1 METVHTFHYKEG
13 FHAVRATGAT
23 VETSK
28 RRGRVSMGLGGAGGA
43 ARQVEGGTEG
53 RWGVVAQRTQ
63 YRPPP
68 LQRVHATCWHCAPSS
83 ASPKGAALLP
93 HLRLARPQSRPHTPH
108 KPRPQTH
115 TRTHHRARRASTTL
129 WRCTTTSPSRWRT
142 LSSRCGGAGV
152 RDPSGRWTITPS
164 GWTGATAPAPRRCRW
179 GRSWGRGSTWRG
191 GCRPAAQRGGSR
203 CSGRARA
210 QRTQRGGGSAGS
222 AGRRGR
228 AQPP

>member
-53 RWGVVAQRTQ
+53 RWGVIAQRTQ

-93 HLRLARPQSRPHTPH
+93 HLRLARPQSRPHTPNN
-108 KPRPQTH
+108 PRPTNPYPH
-115 TRTHHRARRASTTL
+115 TPPSTQGLHHLVALHHYITKSLADFELKMRR
-129 WRCTTTSPSRWRT
+129 R
-142 LSSRCGGAGV
+142 GGAGSIRTLDDYTKWV
-152 RDPSGRWTITPS
+152 DRCNSTCAQAVPLGQEL
-164 GWTGATAPAPRRCRW
+164 GARFDLARGVPASCAAGGQPLLGEGAGAADTARRR
-179 GRSWGRGSTWRG
+179 
-191 GCRPAAQRGGSR
+191 
-203 CSGRARA
+203 
-210 QRTQRGGGSAGS
+210 
-222 AGRRGR
+222 
-228 AQPP
+228 